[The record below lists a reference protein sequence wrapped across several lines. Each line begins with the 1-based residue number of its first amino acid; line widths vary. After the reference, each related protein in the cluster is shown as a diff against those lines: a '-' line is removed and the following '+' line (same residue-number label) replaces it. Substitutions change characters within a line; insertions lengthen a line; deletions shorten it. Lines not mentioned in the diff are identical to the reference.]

1 VRPCVCTSADCMWS
15 LRLVSV
21 HQYLMLG
28 DVWLSAIPPRTHCS
42 CQPGTNNYHSIQD
55 LNCGRVADV
64 LPLNEMSQKMGP
76 LVSCHG
82 LDFPLVGENLV
93 TLLPN
98 PDLEPPQHECQALA
112 EAHGWRKDIWDWL
125 IDPC

>member
-1 VRPCVCTSADCMWS
+1 MHIYRLCMWS
-15 LRLVSV
+15 LRPVSV
-21 HQYLMLG
+21 HQYLMLR
-28 DVWLSAIPPRTHCS
+28 DVWLSAILPGTHHS
-42 CQPGTNNYHSIQD
+42 CQPGTNNYHPIQD

-64 LPLNEMSQKMGP
+64 LPLNKRSQRMGP

-82 LDFPLVGENLV
+82 LDSPPVGDNMV

-112 EAHGWRKDIWDWL
+112 EAHGWKKDLCDWL